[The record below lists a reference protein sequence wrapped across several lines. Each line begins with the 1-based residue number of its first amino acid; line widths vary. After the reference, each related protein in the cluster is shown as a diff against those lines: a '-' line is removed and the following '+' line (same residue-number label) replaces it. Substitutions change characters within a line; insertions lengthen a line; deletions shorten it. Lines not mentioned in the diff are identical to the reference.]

1 MSTQFLSD
9 CQRFYAAIEG
19 GDVNKARSIILKY
32 QQIDENETSESSLRK
47 LLDYRHDD
55 DLHISEVRISFY
67 KPCIVLFLNSFF
79 FLQQLKWSV
88 LHVAVVNDDI
98 DMIKFLVEEC
108 RFDINLVD
116 HEGLTAVMFE
126 LTVTFGDIDL
136 LKYFFEHCEIDL
148 NVRTKV
154 RQLYYDQ

>member
-55 DLHISEVRISFY
+55 DVHISEVRIRF
-67 KPCIVLFLNSFF
+67 INHALFFFSILSFF
-79 FLQQLKWSV
+79 
-88 LHVAVVNDDI
+88 
-98 DMIKFLVEEC
+98 
-108 RFDINLVD
+108 
-116 HEGLTAVMFE
+116 
-126 LTVTFGDIDL
+126 
-136 LKYFFEHCEIDL
+136 
-148 NVRTKV
+148 
-154 RQLYYDQ
+154 